1 MEASASGV
9 VLCVLAIV
17 LPRHFLDLDIFDRL
31 KIEAL
36 QLGTALD
43 NNSPIYLDLDPGHL
57 GTEALVRFHV
67 THLIHPEPQ
76 SHSSR

>member
-1 MEASASGV
+1 M

-43 NNSPIYLDLDPGHL
+43 NSPGSDSISDPGSL
-57 GTEALVRFHV
+57 GALKHWVRIPRGLIRSILSYRV
-67 THLIHPEPQ
+67 TLIGIT
-76 SHSSR
+76 